1 MAGRRARAD
10 LERRSV
16 IAQEGKTE
24 RGLRLAELLAAVSLA
39 TDLAHDVP
47 AESALRDSL
56 LAVELARLAGW
67 SEPDLSDVF
76 YLALLYH
83 IGCTGAV
90 AAQSRLGAGD
100 DVNVRRWMSQANYAD
115 RPQLMRIAMT
125 KLVPKWGPANW
136 APAMAALAT
145 AGRDLPEALANT
157 AEAAAR
163 LSQRLGASPR
173 VTASLGHAYGRWD
186 GQVFPLLPSGDGLS
200 ATARLV
206 HLVHVAQIYH
216 QMGGA
221 DAADEVVRRRSGT
234 EFDPELARLWLQ
246 NSHDLLRNAPLD
258 SVWDQA
264 LYTEPEPH
272 RRVGPAHLD
281 DVCSALADFVDLAS
295 PFTSGHSAGVAR
307 LAEAAALNA
316 GLDADEV
323 ATVRRAGQVHDL
335 GMVSVP
341 NRIWITRRPLNP
353 SEWERVRLHTYHSQ
367 RILTLAAP
375 LRSIASVAGLHH
387 ERLDASG
394 YHRGLAASAVPLT
407 ARILA
412 VAEMYQSMKEPRA
425 WRPALTPDEALRQLR
440 HEVAAHRLDPRAV
453 DAVLLAAGQP
463 RSTRRSSRAWPARL
477 TDREVEVLRAIT
489 RGLANKQIARELHVS
504 PTTVHTH
511 VINLYGKI
519 GVNTRAGA
527 TLYAFEHDLTEP
539 GEPVKDRP
547 NGGFP
552 RNAFIATVGVWNKC
566 RCSSP

>member
-1 MAGRRARAD
+1 M
-10 LERRSV
+10 
-16 IAQEGKTE
+16 IAKEGKTE

-67 SEPDLSDVF
+67 SETDLSDVF

-100 DVNVRRWMSQANYAD
+100 DVNVRRWMSEADYAN

-125 KLVPKWGPANW
+125 KLVPKWGPTNW

-173 VTASLGHAYGRWD
+173 VTASLSHAYGRWD
-186 GQVFPLLPSGDGLS
+186 GQVFPSLPSGEGLS

-216 QMGGA
+216 QMGGP

-246 NSHDLLRNAPLD
+246 NSHD
-258 SVWDQA
+258 
-264 LYTEPEPH
+264 
-272 RRVGPAHLD
+272 
-281 DVCSALADFVDLAS
+281 ALADFVDLAS

-307 LAEAAALNA
+307 LAEAAALDV
-316 GLDADEV
+316 GLDSDEV
-323 ATVRRAGQVHDL
+323 ATIRRAGQAHDL

-341 NRIWITRRPLNP
+341 NRIWITRRALNP
-353 SEWERVRLHTYHSQ
+353 SEWERVRLHTYHGQ
-367 RILTLAAP
+367 RILGLAAP
-375 LRSIASVAGLHH
+375 MRSLASVTGLHH
-387 ERLDASG
+387 ERLDGSG
-394 YHRGLAASAVPLT
+394 YHRGLSASVMSMP

-425 WRPALTPDEALRQLR
+425 WRPALAPDKATRQLR
-440 HEVAAHRLDPRAV
+440 DEVAAHRLDPRAV

-463 RSTRRSSRAWPARL
+463 RSSRRSERAWPAGL
-477 TDREVEVLRAIT
+477 TDREVDVLRAIT
-489 RGLANKQIARELHVS
+489 RGLANKEIARGLHVS
-504 PTTVHTH
+504 PATVHTH
-511 VINLYGKI
+511 VLNLYGKI
-519 GVNTRAGA
+519 GVKTRAGA
-527 TLYAFEHDLTEP
+527 TLYAFEHDLTDP
-539 GEPVKDRP
+539 A
-547 NGGFP
+547 NL
-552 RNAFIATVGVWNKC
+552 
-566 RCSSP
+566 

>member
-1 MAGRRARAD
+1 
-10 LERRSV
+10 
-16 IAQEGKTE
+16 
-24 RGLRLAELLAAVSLA
+24 
-39 TDLAHDVP
+39 
-47 AESALRDSL
+47 L
-56 LAVELARLAGW
+56 LAVELARLAAW
-67 SEPDLSDVF
+67 SAPDLSDVF

-100 DVNVRRWMSQANYAD
+100 DVNVRRWMSEVDYAD

-125 KLVPKWGPANW
+125 KVVPKWGFADW
-136 APAMAALAT
+136 GQAMAALAT

-173 VTASLGHAYGRWD
+173 VTASLSHAYGRWD
-186 GQVFPLLPSGDGLS
+186 GRVFTLLPSGEGLS

-221 DAADEVVRRRSGT
+221 EAADDVVRRRSGT
-234 EFDPELARLWLQ
+234 EFDPHLARLWLQ
-246 NSHDLLRNAPLD
+246 YSHELLRNVPLD
-258 SVWDQA
+258 SVWEHA
-264 LYTEPEPH
+264 LNIEPEPH
-272 RRVGPAHLD
+272 RLVGPAHLD
-281 DVCSALADFVDLAS
+281 DICSALADFVDLAS

-307 LAEAAALNA
+307 LAEAAAVNA
-316 GLDADEV
+316 GLDTDDV

-341 NRIWITRRPLNP
+341 NRVWITRRPLNP

-367 RILTLAAP
+367 RILSLAAP
-375 LRSIASVAGLHH
+375 LRSFASVAGLHH
-387 ERLDASG
+387 ERLDGSG
-394 YHRGLAASAVPLT
+394 YHRGLSASSVPFT
-407 ARILA
+407 ARLLA
-412 VAEMYQSMKEPRA
+412 VAEMYQSMSEQRA
-425 WRPALTPDEALRQLR
+425 WRPALTPKEATRQLR
-440 HEVAAHRLDPRAV
+440 DGVVAHRLDARAV
-453 DAVLLAAGQP
+453 DAVLQAGGQP
-463 RSTRRSSRAWPARL
+463 RPTGRSSRARPAGL

-489 RGLANKQIARELHVS
+489 RGLGNKQIARELHVS
-504 PTTVHTH
+504 PATVHTH

-539 GEPVKDRP
+539 GEPLKNRP
-547 NGGFP
+547 NG
-552 RNAFIATVGVWNKC
+552 
-566 RCSSP
+566 